1 MGKKHAV
8 GICSLLGALGCILAL
23 GGCGQTEQTQ
33 TEATIE
39 AGEEFVF
46 SAADFFDVEEEEVE
60 EFEIDLSGLDTSK
73 VGDYELPV
81 TYEEESFTITV
92 HVVDTVAPEITE
104 CGETVFIN
112 DPESLDAEEVGAYED
127 VTACTAQIQIEEKV
141 SDPDAQS
148 DEELMDL
155 LEEKTAAEAEEESAD
170 AGEEAGADSNDESET
185 DPEDDE
191 EDADSEEAE
200 DKDDSEEDED
210 GGDDQDDEA
219 DAEDQDEEEDSDG
232 QEDAAD
238 TEDVDEQSSESSE
251 PEEISLDSE
260 GIYYALYQVTDEGEN
275 VSSQE
280 FLVIYDETAP
290 EISGLEDCTV
300 EAGDS
305 GEDPEVSTDSI
316 SIKDEMDGEIELSEA
331 EVTIEE
337 ADGENQYTLTVSCTD
352 RCGNA
357 AEESCT
363 LTVEEEEEEEETESS
378 DESTSESSGSGD
390 SGSGSSGSG
399 SSGSS
404 SGSSSSSSSSSSG
417 SSSSSS
423 SSSSNASPSW
433 VSDLDIAQS
442 ASQMILVS
450 ASGST
455 ATVTM
460 HTKSSGTWTQILSTS
475 GYIGKNGLGK
485 TKEGDGKTP
494 VGVYHFTKAF
504 GVNSNPG
511 TSLSYTQVDSS
522 YYWVDDSDSKYYNQ
536 FVSTNSVTKD
546 WDSAEQIT
554 AYPTA
559 YAYVLALD
567 YNSSCTAGKGSAI
580 FLHCSTGNATAGC
593 ISIPTSDMVTVMKNV
608 TSGCV
613 IVIDSSSNIKNY

>member
-1 MGKKHAV
+1 MKLRKTGKRTAFF
-8 GICSLLGALGCILAL
+8 CSLLGAWCILAL
-23 GGCGQTEQTQ
+23 GGCGQMEQTQ
-33 TEATIE
+33 TEVTIE

-46 SAADFFDVEEEEVE
+46 SAADFFDAEEEEAE

-81 TYEEESFTITV
+81 TYEEESFTITA

-104 CGETVFIN
+104 CEEVLFIN
-112 DPESLDAEEVGAYED
+112 DLESLDAEEIGAYED
-127 VTACTAQIQIEEKV
+127 VTACTAQIQIAEKV

-148 DEELMDL
+148 DEELAEI
-155 LEEKTAAEAEEESAD
+155 LEEKTAAEAEEEPSD
-170 AGEEAGADSNDESET
+170 AAEEAGADPDDELET
-185 DPEDDE
+185 DPEDN
-191 EDADSEEAE
+191 
-200 DKDDSEEDED
+200 
-210 GGDDQDDEA
+210 EA
-219 DAEDQDEEEDSDG
+219 DAENQDEEEDPDD
-232 QEDAAD
+232 QKDAAD

-275 VSSQE
+275 VSSQG

-290 EISGLEDCTV
+290 VISGLEDCTV
-300 EAGDS
+300 EEGD
-305 GEDPEVSTDSI
+305 EDEAVSVSTDSI
-316 SIKDEMDGEIELSEA
+316 SIEDEMDGEIDISEA

-352 RCGNA
+352 RCGNKA
-357 AEESCT
+357 QESCT
-363 LTVEEEEEEEETESS
+363 LTAEEEEEEEEASSEES
-378 DESTSESSGSGD
+378 DSESSA
-390 SGSGSSGSG
+390 SGSSGSG

-404 SGSSSSSSSSSSG
+404 SGSASGSSSSSSG

-423 SSSSNASPSW
+423 SSASNASPSW

-450 ASGST
+450 VSGTT

-485 TKEGDGKTP
+485 TQEGDGKTP

-504 GVNSNPG
+504 GVKSNPG
-511 TSLSYTQVDSS
+511 TSLSYTKVDSS
-522 YYWVDDSDSKYYNQ
+522 YYWVDDSDSQYYNQ
-536 FVSTNSVTKD
+536 LVSTNLVTKD

-567 YNSSCTAGKGSAI
+567 YNSSCTPGKGSAI

-593 ISIPTSDMVTVMKNV
+593 ISIPEDDMVTVLKNV
-608 TSGCV
+608 TSDCV

>member
-1 MGKKHAV
+1 MKLRKTGKRTAFF
-8 GICSLLGALGCILAL
+8 CSLLGAWCILAL
-23 GGCGQTEQTQ
+23 GGCGQMEQTQ
-33 TEATIE
+33 TETTIE

-46 SAADFFDVEEEEVE
+46 SAADFFDAEEEEAE

-81 TYEEESFTITV
+81 RYEEESFTITV

-104 CGETVFIN
+104 CEEILFIN

-127 VTACTAQIQIEEKV
+127 VTACTAQIQIAEKV

-148 DEELMDL
+148 DEELAEI
-155 LEEKTAAEAEEESAD
+155 LEEKTAAGAEEEPSD
-170 AGEEAGADSNDESET
+170 AAEEAGADSDDESET

-191 EDADSEEAE
+191 
-200 DKDDSEEDED
+200 
-210 GGDDQDDEA
+210 A
-219 DAEDQDEEEDSDG
+219 DA
-232 QEDAAD
+232 
-238 TEDVDEQSSESSE
+238 
-251 PEEISLDSE
+251 DSE

-275 VSSQE
+275 TSSQG

-290 EISGLEDCTV
+290 VISGLEDCTV
-300 EAGDS
+300 EAGES

-316 SIKDEMDGEIELSEA
+316 SIKDEMDGEIDISEA
-331 EVTIEE
+331 EVTIKE
-337 ADGENQYTLTVSCTD
+337 ADAENQYTLTVSCSD
-352 RCGNA
+352 RCGNKA
-357 AEESCT
+357 QERCT
-363 LTVEEEEEEEETESS
+363 LTAEEEEEEEEASSEES
-378 DESTSESSGSGD
+378 DSESSA
-390 SGSGSSGSG
+390 SGSSGSG

-404 SGSSSSSSSSSSG
+404 SGSASGSSSSSSG

-423 SSSSNASPSW
+423 SSASNASPSW

-450 ASGST
+450 VSGTT

-485 TKEGDGKTP
+485 TQEGDGKTP

-504 GVNSNPG
+504 GVKSNPG
-511 TSLSYTQVDSS
+511 TSLSYTKVDSS
-522 YYWVDDSDSKYYNQ
+522 YYWVDDSDSQYYNQ
-536 FVSTNSVTKD
+536 LVSTNSVTKD

-567 YNSSCTAGKGSAI
+567 YNSSCTPGKGSAI

-593 ISIPTSDMVTVMKNV
+593 ISIPEDDMVTVLKNV
-608 TSGCV
+608 TSDCV